1 MANFADVTKQNMKKH
16 NPDQPRIPDHLYRI
30 LINGGSGS
38 EKINSLFNLMSV
50 QPDVDK
56 IYLYAKD
63 PYRAKYQFL
72 IKKSG
77 SSALKHLNYSKALI
91 EYSNNMDDIYKDIE
105 K

>member
-1 MANFADVTKQNMKKH
+1 MANFGDVTKQDMKKH
-16 NPDQPRIPDHLYRI
+16 NPNQPRFPDHPYRI

-38 EKINSLFNLMSV
+38 EKISSLFNLMSE

-72 IKKSG
+72 IKK
-77 SSALKHLNYSKALI
+77 
-91 EYSNNMDDIYKDIE
+91 
-105 K
+105 